1 MNIRNRKG
9 SRALAVVLALLMIYA
24 SMPAALAAPATA
36 EKDENVYVNL
46 NKNGSVE
53 RIYVVNAFEV
63 ESAGTITDYGDY
75 QDTRNLSS
83 QAAIEEDGTAYQVQA
98 AEGKFYYQG
107 TMKTTDTPWVINLS
121 YNLDGK
127 NTLPENL
134 AGKSGHLVITISV
147 RQNQKM
153 DPAFFDN
160 YLLQASVNLNENCKN
175 IQAEG
180 AAAANVGRDQ
190 QLLYNIMAGQEKE
203 IVIQTDV
210 VDFEMEG
217 ITFKGI
223 PMSFDADKGMIDMSE
238 LDKKTAEISEAV
250 AALDAGA
257 GNMREG
263 VYALSQG
270 ADTLDSSAA
279 ALAEGARSFD
289 TSAALL
295 SEKTDELVNGL
306 TLLNKETAGLSSG
319 ASALFGGVSGYVDG
333 ARTLSQATGVY
344 IQNAENLAEGTKIYV
359 NAADQLA
366 GSIAGLKQVP
376 GSLEN
381 LQKGIDQA
389 ADEEHLSQ
397 LAAGSQA
404 LSSGLADLYEQTGD
418 LGNLSGVSEKID
430 QLKSQMT
437 AAGAL
442 VSTRSRDIEAA
453 NSTVGSLTEK
463 LKNDPDAYKA
473 LTAEEWAVL
482 EASLEAVD
490 DDSRELL
497 SVGEGIGQSASGIP
511 DVSGLEALA
520 GLHEAVGGLSTGAIS
535 LNAGITA
542 QADGLSALKREAD
555 TSLPALASGV
565 GQITSGAEAFQ
576 NSGSGQKLAEGADGL
591 IDGGRSLST
600 AANTL
605 AARGQEL
612 EKGAGDLQDGSAQL
626 SEANQKAEEGGAQ
639 LSSAARQLSAG
650 AKALSEGAGNLSS
663 GSSLLAQG
671 IENLKS
677 GAGDMK
683 DGTQAFSDKTQN
695 IEVEINDQID
705 SAVDKLAG
713 KNFKPV
719 SFVSSQNQNI
729 ASVQFV
735 MMTEA
740 IKKQEEPAPEI
751 SAEKT
756 GFWDK
761 VTALFNKK

>member
-36 EKDENVYVNL
+36 KKDENVYVNL

-63 ESAGTITDYGDY
+63 ESQGTITDYGDY

-83 QAAIEEDGTAYQVQA
+83 QAPIEEDGTAYQVQA

-180 AAAANVGRDQ
+180 AAAANVGRDR

-203 IVIQTDV
+203 IMIQTDV

-238 LDKKTAEISEAV
+238 LDKKTAEIKEA
-250 AALDAGA
+250 AAVLDAGA
-257 GNMREG
+257 GDMQEG
-263 VYALSQG
+263 AYALTQG

-279 ALAEGARSFD
+279 ALAEGARSFE

-295 SEKTDELVNGL
+295 SERTDELVSGL
-306 TLLNKETAGLSSG
+306 ALLNKKTAGLSSG

-376 GSLEN
+376 GSLES
-381 LQKGIDQA
+381 LRKGIDQA

-404 LSSGLADLYEQTGD
+404 LSSGLADLYEQTRD
-418 LGNLSGVSEKID
+418 LGNLSGVSEQTD

-437 AAGAL
+437 AAGARI
-442 VSTRSRDIEAA
+442 STCSQDIEAA
-453 NSTVGSLTEK
+453 NSAVGSLTEK
-463 LKNDPDAYKA
+463 LKNDPDAHKA
-473 LTAEEWAVL
+473 
-482 EASLEAVD
+482 
-490 DDSRELL
+490 
-497 SVGEGIGQSASGIP
+497 
-511 DVSGLEALA
+511 
-520 GLHEAVGGLSTGAIS
+520 
-535 LNAGITA
+535 
-542 QADGLSALKREAD
+542 
-555 TSLPALASGV
+555 
-565 GQITSGAEAFQ
+565 
-576 NSGSGQKLAEGADGL
+576 
-591 IDGGRSLST
+591 
-600 AANTL
+600 
-605 AARGQEL
+605 
-612 EKGAGDLQDGSAQL
+612 
-626 SEANQKAEEGGAQ
+626 
-639 LSSAARQLSAG
+639 
-650 AKALSEGAGNLSS
+650 
-663 GSSLLAQG
+663 
-671 IENLKS
+671 
-677 GAGDMK
+677 
-683 DGTQAFSDKTQN
+683 
-695 IEVEINDQID
+695 
-705 SAVDKLAG
+705 
-713 KNFKPV
+713 
-719 SFVSSQNQNI
+719 
-729 ASVQFV
+729 
-735 MMTEA
+735 
-740 IKKQEEPAPEI
+740 
-751 SAEKT
+751 
-756 GFWDK
+756 
-761 VTALFNKK
+761 

>member
-9 SRALAVVLALLMIYA
+9 SGVLAVVLAVLMICA
-24 SMPAALAAPATA
+24 STPAALAAPATA

-63 ESAGTITDYGDY
+63 ESAGAITDYGDY

-134 AGKSGHLVITISV
+134 AGKSGHLAITISV

-180 AAAANVGRDQ
+180 AAAANVGRGQ

-295 SEKTDELVNGL
+295 SEKTDEMVNGL

-333 ARTLSQATGVY
+333 ARTLSQVTGVY

-389 ADEEHLSQ
+389 ADEEHLNQ

-520 GLHEAVGGLSTGAIS
+520 GLHEAVGGLSTGAGS

-542 QADGLSALKREAD
+542 QADGFSALKREAD

-600 AANTL
+600 AADTL

-612 EKGAGDLQDGSAQL
+612 EKGAGDLQDGSVQM
-626 SEANQKAEEGGAQ
+626 SEGNKKAEEGGMQ

-650 AKALSEGAGNLSS
+650 AEALSEGAGSLSS

-719 SFVSSQNQNI
+719 SFVSRQNQNI